1 MQNNLKYILGMKLN
15 SLLYCFLCVFFAFG
29 AFSQSKQTYPST
41 EVINKDTVII
51 FSLEQARKIA
61 HINESNKECLLI
73 SNIQQKEIAAKDSII
88 SIMKSTVINFEE
100 INRRNKII
108 VESKDKQIEAY
119 LDQQN
124 SLERQIKTQ
133 SRNKWFAI
141 IGGALSTGFMTYLY
155 FVK

>member
-1 MQNNLKYILGMKLN
+1 MQNNWKHTLGMKLN
-15 SLLYCFLCVFFAFG
+15 SSICCFLCVFFAFG
-29 AFSQSKQTYPST
+29 AFSQSKQIYPST

-51 FSLEQARKIA
+51 FSLSQAKKLA
-61 HINESNKECLLI
+61 QINEFNKECLLI
-73 SNIQQKEIAAKDSII
+73 SNIQKKEIAAKDSII
-88 SIMKSTVINFEE
+88 SIMKLTVINFEE

>member
-1 MQNNLKYILGMKLN
+1 MQNNWKHILGMKLN
-15 SLLYCFLCVFFAFG
+15 SSICCFLCVFFAFG

-51 FSLEQARKIA
+51 FSLDQARKLA

-73 SNIQQKEIAAKDSII
+73 SNIQKKEIAAKDSII

-108 VESKDKQIEAY
+108 LESKDKQIEAY

-141 IGGALSTGFMTYLY
+141 IGGTLSTGFMAYLY

>member
-1 MQNNLKYILGMKLN
+1 MKLN
-15 SLLYCFLCVFFAFG
+15 SSIYCFLCVFFAFG
-29 AFSQSKQTYPST
+29 AFSQSKQIYPSV
-41 EVINKDTVII
+41 EIIKQDTVII

-88 SIMKSTVINFEE
+88 STMNLTVLNFEE
-100 INRRNKII
+100 ISRKNKII
-108 VESKDKQIEAY
+108 QESKDKQITAY

-141 IGGALSTGFMTYLY
+141 IGGALSTSFMTYIY